1 MVFLALM
8 ACILVGVAAYNLTCA
23 FVDVPTSKTSK
34 MMMFAKKQQGIR
46 SEKLHEVYITK
57 IATKLAPFIHL
68 DKLKRDK
75 LQSVLSIAGIPL
87 SPEVYTL
94 RAYVTASLIVL
105 AALLMAVVMPL
116 SVPILIGLAVA
127 MWFSTYYSAFDF
139 VKKRKKV
146 IEAEIPRFALTIAQN
161 LENDRD
167 VLKILAA
174 YRRVAGK
181 EFGMELDQTVAD
193 MKTGNYENA
202 LIRFESRIGSTMLSD
217 VVRGLI
223 GTLRGDDQR
232 MYFRMI
238 TFDMRQIEQANLKKE
253 AAKRP
258 KKIQRYSMMMLF
270 CIVIIY
276 LVVLST
282 EVLGLSG
289 GLLRVRKPHFKE
301 VMENC
306 ILVGSPLTGRAAIC
320 CTPVFLYPQKEE
332 SMKKKKSRRSRN
344 RRFFQR
350 RKPWLAAVYRRQP
363 VPSSTAHP
371 WRNPFLKS
379 IRRT

>member
-181 EFGMELDQTVAD
+181 EYGMELDQTVAD

-282 EVLGLSG
+282 EVLGSLG
-289 GLLRVRKPHFKE
+289 
-301 VMENC
+301 
-306 ILVGSPLTGRAAIC
+306 A
-320 CTPVFLYPQKEE
+320 
-332 SMKKKKSRRSRN
+332 
-344 RRFFQR
+344 FFG
-350 RKPWLAAVYRRQP
+350 
-363 VPSSTAHP
+363 
-371 WRNPFLKS
+371 
-379 IRRT
+379 